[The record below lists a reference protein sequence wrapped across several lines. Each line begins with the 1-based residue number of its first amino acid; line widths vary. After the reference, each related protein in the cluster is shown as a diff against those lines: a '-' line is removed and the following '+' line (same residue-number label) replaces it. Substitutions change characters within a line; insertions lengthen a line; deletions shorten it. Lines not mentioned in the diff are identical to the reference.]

1 MGGRVFHRTRW
12 REAILRFKVDR
23 LEEQIDIFWKQ
34 RAHVNWLAKGDR
46 NTSFFCQCYKERRV
60 NMIGNLKEDGGGWRV
75 K

>member
-1 MGGRVFHRTRW
+1 ME

-34 RAHVNWLAKGDR
+34 RVHVNWLAKGDR
-46 NTSFFCQCYKERRV
+46 NTWFFHQCYKERRRV
-60 NMIGNLKEDGGGWRV
+60 NRIGNLKEDGGGWRV